1 VTADMMHSR
10 SAEVRYWCKSS
21 VYLHKNSDYQKC
33 KELRKGYTFMH
44 DTGSEGKLEAGVE
57 IYMSISPSLDTV
69 AMAS

>member
-1 VTADMMHSR
+1 
-10 SAEVRYWCKSS
+10 
-21 VYLHKNSDYQKC
+21 
-33 KELRKGYTFMH
+33 MH